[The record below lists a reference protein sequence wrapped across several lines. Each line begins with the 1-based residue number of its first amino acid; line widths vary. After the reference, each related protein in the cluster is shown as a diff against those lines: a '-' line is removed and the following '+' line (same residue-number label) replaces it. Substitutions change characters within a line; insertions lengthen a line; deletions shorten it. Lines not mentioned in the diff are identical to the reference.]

1 MVELGR
7 KWTIERDGFRL
18 SDELRTL
25 QETVREFVREEVLTL
40 EEDLDYEAVGLPEDK
55 LRELQNKAKAAGLW
69 LPGAPRELGGM
80 DLPLIAN
87 TVLSEEASQHRL
99 GAYNPAL
106 GAFGTEPSAV
116 LYTGTPDQIERFVLP
131 TLEGT
136 KTSFTAFTEPSGGS
150 DPARAIQTTAVKKG
164 DHWILN
170 GQKKWITGGYEA
182 DYGLV
187 FARTGEGRNG
197 ITAFVVEKEMEG
209 FSREQIP
216 VIRPWYPG
224 LLTFEDVEVPEENVL
239 GEVGQGFH
247 LAQNHLVKY
256 RVPYTAG
263 VIGIGV
269 AALRRAI
276 SYANEREAFK
286 SKLADKQAIQWMIA
300 DSEIELRSAR
310 WLLYEAAWKSDRG
323 EDCRYESSSAKVF
336 ATEIAGRVVDR
347 AIQIHGGMGVAK
359 ENPFERWYR
368 ELRIKRIGEGP
379 SEVHRMVVARDLLSG
394 RVEV

>member
-1 MVELGR
+1 MVEVSK
-7 KWTIERDGFRL
+7 KWAIESGGFRL
-18 SDELRTL
+18 SDELKAL
-25 QETVREFVREEVLTL
+25 QRTVREFVREEVLPL
-40 EEDLDYEAVGLPEDK
+40 EENLDYEAVEVTGNEL
-55 LRELQNKAKAAGLW
+55 LRLQGKAKDLGLW
-69 LPGAPRELGGM
+69 LPGAPESLGGM
-80 DLPLIAN
+80 GLPLFAQTIVA
-87 TVLSEEASQHRL
+87 EEASQHRL

-106 GAFGTEPSAV
+106 GAFGVEPSAV
-116 LYTGTPDQIERFVLP
+116 LYSGTPNQIERFVIP
-131 TLEGT
+131 TLEGKKAT
-136 KTSFTAFTEPSGGS
+136 FTAFSEPGGGS
-150 DPARAIQTTAVKKG
+150 DPARAIQTTAVKNG
-164 DHWILN
+164 NRWILN
-170 GQKKWITGGYEA
+170 GQKKWISGGYEA

-187 FARTGEGRNG
+187 FARTDEGRSG
-197 ITAFVVEKEMEG
+197 ITAFIVEKEMEG
-209 FSREQIP
+209 FTKERIP
-216 VIRPWYPG
+216 VIRPWYPS
-224 LLTFEDVEVPEENVL
+224 LLTLENVEVPEENVL

-247 LAQNHLVKY
+247 LAQGHLVQY
-256 RVPYTAG
+256 RIPYTAG
-263 VIGIGV
+263 CIGIGV

-276 SYANEREAFK
+276 KYANERDTFK

-310 WLLYEAAWKSDRG
+310 WLLYEAAWKVDRG